1 MKFFLISDN
10 VDTKMGMRFAGIE
23 GVVVHQEDEVRSELE
38 KAVNR
43 DDIAVILITE
53 TLVSL
58 CPDLIYDLK
67 LNRKQP
73 LIVEIP
79 DRHGNG
85 RTKDSI
91 TKYVQLSRETVFSD
105 LPEFSLQEYLSVCFL
120 ILQVCP

>member
-1 MKFFLISDN
+1 MKFYLISDN
-10 VDTKMGMRFAGIE
+10 VDTLMGMRLAGIE
-23 GVVVHQEDEVRSELE
+23 GVVIHKDEEVRAELQ
-38 KAVNR
+38 KAMDMPDV
-43 DDIAVILITE
+43 AVILMTE

-58 CPDLIYDLK
+58 CPELVYDLK

-91 TKYVQLSRETVFSD
+91 TKYVQDAIGVKL
-105 LPEFSLQEYLSVCFL
+105 
-120 ILQVCP
+120 

>member
-10 VDTKMGMRFAGIE
+10 VDTKMGMRFAGIG
-23 GVVVHQEDEVRSELE
+23 GVVVHTEEEVTRELTKAMEREDV
-38 KAVNR
+38 
-43 DDIAVILITE
+43 AVILMTE

-67 LNRKQP
+67 LNRKKP

-91 TKYVQLSRETVFSD
+91 TKYVQDAIGVKL
-105 LPEFSLQEYLSVCFL
+105 
-120 ILQVCP
+120 

>member
-1 MKFFLISDN
+1 MKFYLISDN
-10 VDTKMGMRFAGIE
+10 VDTLMGMRLAGIE
-23 GVVVHQEDEVRSELE
+23 GVVVHKDEEVRDELQ
-38 KAVNR
+38 KAIDMPNV
-43 DDIAVILITE
+43 AVILMTE

-58 CPDLIYDLK
+58 CPELIYDLK

-91 TKYVQLSRETVFSD
+91 TKYVQDAIGVKLD
-105 LPEFSLQEYLSVCFL
+105 
-120 ILQVCP
+120 

>member
-1 MKFFLISDN
+1 
-10 VDTKMGMRFAGIE
+10 MGMRFALND
-23 GVVVHQEDEVRSELE
+23 GVEVHTEQEVTRELT
-38 KAVNR
+38 KAMEREDV
-43 DDIAVILITE
+43 AVILMTE

-67 LNRKQP
+67 LNRKKP

-91 TKYVQLSRETVFSD
+91 TKYVQDAIGVKL
-105 LPEFSLQEYLSVCFL
+105 
-120 ILQVCP
+120 

>member
-10 VDTKMGMRFAGIE
+10 VDTQMGLRLTGID
-23 GVVVHQEDEVRSELE
+23 GVVVHKEDEVRKELTT
-38 KAVNR
+38 AMSR
-43 DDIAVILITE
+43 DDIAVILMTE
-53 TLVSL
+53 HLVSL
-58 CPDLIYDLK
+58 CPDLVYDLK

-91 TKYVQLSRETVFSD
+91 TKYVQEAIGVKL
-105 LPEFSLQEYLSVCFL
+105 
-120 ILQVCP
+120 

>member
-10 VDTKMGMRFAGIE
+10 VDTKMGMRFSGIE
-23 GVVVHQEDEVRSELE
+23 GVVVHQEKHVRRELK
-38 KAVNR
+38 KAMER
-43 DDIAVILITE
+43 SDIAVILITE

-58 CPDLIYDLK
+58 CPDLIYELK

-85 RTKDSI
+85 RAKDSI
-91 TKYVQLSRETVFSD
+91 TKYVEDAIGVKL
-105 LPEFSLQEYLSVCFL
+105 
-120 ILQVCP
+120 

>member
-1 MKFFLISDN
+1 MKFFLI
-10 VDTKMGMRFAGIE
+10 
-23 GVVVHQEDEVRSELE
+23 SELE

-91 TKYVQLSRETVFSD
+91 TKYVQDAIGVKL
-105 LPEFSLQEYLSVCFL
+105 
-120 ILQVCP
+120 

>member
-1 MKFFLISDN
+1 MKFYLISDN
-10 VDTKMGMRFAGIE
+10 VDTMMGMRLAGIE
-23 GVVVHQEDEVRSELE
+23 GVVIHKDEEVRKELL
-38 KAVNR
+38 KAM
-43 DDIAVILITE
+43 DMPDIAVILMTE

-58 CPDLIYDLK
+58 CPELIYDLK

-91 TKYVQLSRETVFSD
+91 TKYVQDAIGVKL
-105 LPEFSLQEYLSVCFL
+105 
-120 ILQVCP
+120 

>member
-10 VDTKMGMRFAGIE
+10 VDTKMGMRIAGID
-23 GVVVHQEDEVRSELE
+23 GVVVHTEQEVTRELT
-38 KAVNR
+38 KAMEREDV
-43 DDIAVILITE
+43 AVILMTE

-67 LNRKQP
+67 LNRKKP

-91 TKYVQLSRETVFSD
+91 TKYVQDAIGVKL
-105 LPEFSLQEYLSVCFL
+105 
-120 ILQVCP
+120 

>member
-23 GVVVHQEDEVRSELE
+23 GVVVHKEDEVRRELT
-38 KAVNR
+38 KAMER
-43 DDIAVILITE
+43 EDIAVILMTE
-53 TLVSL
+53 HLVAL

-67 LNRKQP
+67 LNKKQP

-91 TKYVQLSRETVFSD
+91 TKYVQEAIGVKL
-105 LPEFSLQEYLSVCFL
+105 
-120 ILQVCP
+120 